1 MYSVIACRNQRTLN
15 LEERKRQESSQPLEL
30 PAPQVVSEVEAI
42 SMAVRSPSEIDGSG
56 SHGSSKINN
65 SIVEISSGTLHDCA
79 SELPSPTY
87 PECAAEV
94 ASRITNHTK
103 AEVGL
108 TDMKIGQRDLV
119 LGYTET
125 LRWLQCVKIDVM
137 ADGAVTRTKS
147 RDF

>member
-1 MYSVIACRNQRTLN
+1 MYLVIACWNQRALN

-30 PAPQVVSEVEAI
+30 PAPQVVSEVEAT

-56 SHGSSKINN
+56 SHGSSKINS

-87 PECAAEV
+87 PECAAAV

-108 TDMKIGQRDLV
+108 TDLEIGQGDLV
-119 LGYTET
+119 LGYTEI
-125 LRWLQCVKIDVM
+125 LRRLQCVRKI
-137 ADGAVTRTKS
+137 
-147 RDF
+147 